1 MIGGYYTALERTFI
15 LGEPTAE
22 QLRVWEANV
31 AVHERGLELIKPGA
45 RCSEIAQ
52 GQWLGS
58 INVVSCYGF
67 LRLLSTS
74 VDLTCLV
81 ASPARGHT
89 LYTHTAA
96 NSYRF
101 PLSPIATRLR

>member
-31 AVHERGLELIKPGA
+31 AVHERGLELVKPGA

-58 INVVSCYGF
+58 IRVVYC
-67 LRLLSTS
+67 
-74 VDLTCLV
+74 
-81 ASPARGHT
+81 
-89 LYTHTAA
+89 
-96 NSYRF
+96 
-101 PLSPIATRLR
+101 